1 MLEQTLEHKK
11 QTALQFV
18 QTLAIPAPKP
28 LLTAQESLT
37 LLDSTQAGAAVND
50 QSVVCFVEGLNAQLK
65 SDVLNST
72 LLAQL
77 AASAKF
83 PRDPNTFQYNVVGW
97 YNCYTETLQK
107 VGWNIQGL
115 SFSQHGV
122 SGSTF
127 QVNEVVMQLLAGMVT
142 HSAGLIVQSALEAL
156 DVAKVK
162 AKESRALTL
171 WKSHTDTD
179 ANGSFQVACCSES
192 EGCAA
197 MALGAFYMTSRNKIR
212 HVLWCDYSSSDT
224 NVQCASTQVVLNND
238 VYSVVRSAVSQKLGT
253 AATSF
258 IADLDIGL

>member
-1 MLEQTLEHKK
+1 MVMLEQNLESR
-11 QTALQFV
+11 TALQFV
-18 QTLAIPAPKP
+18 QSLTLPVHKP
-28 LLTAQESLT
+28 VLTAQEPLK
-37 LLDSTQAGAAVND
+37 LLGAAQAGAAVDD
-50 QSVVCFVEGLNAQLK
+50 QSVVCFVEGLDAQLK

-97 YNCYTETLQK
+97 YNCYTDTLQK

-115 SFSQHGV
+115 SFSQHQV

-127 QVNEVVMQLLAGMVT
+127 QVNQVVMELLAGMVT

-156 DVAKVK
+156 NAAK
-162 AKESRALTL
+162 AKQSPALTL

-197 MALGAFYMTSRNKIR
+197 MALGAFYMTSQNKIR
-212 HVLWCDYSSSDT
+212 QVLWSDYSSSDT
-224 NVQCASTQVVLNND
+224 NVQCASTQVVLNNN
-238 VYSVVRSAVSQKLGT
+238 VYSSVRDAVSQKLGT
-253 AATSF
+253 AAATF
-258 IADLDIGL
+258 VADLDIGL

>member
-1 MLEQTLEHKK
+1 MSAQTLENRT

-18 QTLAIPAPKP
+18 QTLSIPAHKP
-28 LLTAQESLT
+28 LLTAQEPLT
-37 LLDSTQAGAAVND
+37 LMDSTQAGAAVND

-83 PRDPNTFQYNVVGW
+83 PRDPDTFQYNVAGW
-97 YNCYTETLQK
+97 YNCYTDTLQK

-122 SGSTF
+122 SGSMF
-127 QVNEVVMQLLAGMVT
+127 QVNEVVIRLLAGMVT

-156 DVAKVK
+156 NAAK

-179 ANGSFQVACCSES
+179 ANGSFQVACCSEH

-197 MALGAFYMTSRNKIR
+197 MALGAFYMTSRNKIQ

-238 VYSVVRSAVSQKLGT
+238 VYSAVRNAVSQKLGT
-253 AATSF
+253 AAASF
-258 IADLDIGL
+258 VADLDIGL